1 MKKVMVFLLAAFG
14 LAACRP
20 GGIDLRPD
28 ALSPEEAAA
37 KLTAEA
43 AAARGSYAALKDACR
58 IYEDLSRRPA
68 VRKSIATDYFRAAFL
83 LGLREKEL
91 GINSSGAFEL
101 AGRLVE
107 ENPSLSGFRLWPVA
121 AAEISL
127 RIKGVVGD
135 SIPWLDRAVS
145 EEDSER
151 LLADLLARAPTDELA
166 AYFFLAMS
174 CPGMSAFDKVENRA
188 ALRAAHSQ
196 SILINFRTAFCPEL
210 IAERFEAVIQADPE
224 FWEAYGFRAE
234 TALGRGALLAAEKDL
249 LIATAHIPESASFF
263 ALLAGVYFYTEE
275 FEESIQA
282 CEKAIALFP
291 EYRDAYLTKAI
302 CLSQLGRYA
311 DAILVLQRI
320 IDLKYYLQG
329 EAFYWLAW
337 NHHALGDLEKSGG
350 FIESAKGP
358 LPTNTQVFSLAG
370 TIALERGD
378 LDRAEKDFQEALV
391 YNSGNDEALLGLA
404 RIAERRGLW
413 PEAAGFY
420 EKTITVMDA
429 NEEALKAKIEEIKT
443 ADLVESRRAKM
454 LSAKEAQLR
463 VSETV
468 EAASCFNAAAAW
480 ANAGKLEAARALA
493 GRAAEHPQFSERAA
507 ELLDKIK

>member
-1 MKKVMVFLLAAFG
+1 MKKTIIALLAALG

-28 ALSPEEAAA
+28 VLSPEEAAA

-43 AAARGSYAALKDACR
+43 SAVHGSYTAMKEACR
-58 IYEDLSRRPA
+58 IYEGLADRPE
-68 VRKSIATDYFRAAFL
+68 VRKNIAPGYFRAAFL

-91 GINSSGAFEL
+91 GIRSSGAFEL

-107 ENPSLSGFRLWPVA
+107 ENPALSGFRLWPDA
-121 AAEISL
+121 GAEISL
-127 RIKGVVGD
+127 RMKGVVGD
-135 SIPWLDRAVS
+135 YIPWLDRRIS
-145 EEDSER
+145 REDTER

-174 CPGMSAFDKVENRA
+174 CPGTSTYNKVEDRA
-188 ALRAAHSQ
+188 ALRAAHPQ
-196 SILINFRTAFCPEL
+196 SILINYRTAFCPEL
-210 IAERFEAVIQADPE
+210 VAERFEAVIQADPE

-249 LIATAHIPESASFF
+249 LIASGHIPESAAFI

-275 FEESIQA
+275 FEESIRA
-282 CEKAIALFP
+282 CEKALALFP

-311 DAILVLQRI
+311 EAIPVLLRI

-337 NHHALGDLEKSGG
+337 NHHVLGDLAKARE
-350 FIESAKGP
+350 FVASAKGP
-358 LPTNTQVFSLAG
+358 MPTNTHVFSLAG
-370 TIALERGD
+370 TIAFESGD
-378 LDRAEKDFQEALV
+378 LDQAEKDFEEALT
-391 YNSGNDEALLGLA
+391 YNPGNDEGLLGLA
-404 RIAERRGLW
+404 RVAERRGRW
-413 PEAAGFY
+413 PDAAGFY
-420 EKTITVMDA
+420 EKTIEVMDA
-429 NEEALKAKIEEIKT
+429 NQEALKAKIEEINT

-454 LSAKEAQLR
+454 LAAKEAQLR
-463 VSETV
+463 TSETV

-480 ANAGKLEAARALA
+480 GNAGKTESARAMA
-493 GRAAEHPQFSERAA
+493 KRAAEHPQFAERAA
-507 ELLDKIK
+507 ELLGKLK